1 MENNSMRDYLLTD
14 MWVYDLSG
22 NDISEDDKKAL
33 AKANL
38 MYKNYLDKE
47 FYVIGSF
54 EKIICFMQNYFGVE
68 VNNEYLAPLKK
79 IYKEMD

>member
-1 MENNSMRDYLLTD
+1 MENNSMRDYLLTN

-38 MYKNYLDKE
+38 MYKNYFDEE
-47 FYVIGSF
+47 FYIIGSF
-54 EKIICFMQNYFGVE
+54 DSIIYFVQDYFGVN
-68 VNNEYLAPLKK
+68 VNNEYLVPLKK